1 MIMTSPGHMS
11 SLKSVNATLCVEIR
25 LKLCNVL
32 PPALTIHALRVLLMR
47 STNHRKYPTRS
58 YRNDSDFVSF
68 GDSSAS
74 VLVTRNAARF
84 DGELSTTGQISP
96 AESILSGRPVAD
108 MRIGYTQEMQDFETA
123 FHSGAKERT
132 ESRANEPVFFR
143 HATLFDS
150 VMDFLDRRDR
160 MITRQQSIKSAD

>member
-1 MIMTSPGHMS
+1 
-11 SLKSVNATLCVEIR
+11 
-25 LKLCNVL
+25 
-32 PPALTIHALRVLLMR
+32 MR

-84 DGELSTTGQISP
+84 DREVSTTGQISP
-96 AESILSGRPVAD
+96 AESILSGRAVAD
-108 MRIGYTQEMQDFETA
+108 MRIGYTQEMQDFDTG
-123 FHSGAKERT
+123 FHSDAKPSA

-143 HATLFDS
+143 RATLFDS

-160 MITRQQSIKSAD
+160 MTSRQES